1 MKCKATENLSLLR
14 RVELVEWTLPLLAM
28 PGLFPGHIHQFR
40 RGWANLLR
48 TCPRGAFGRRHKS
61 RWVAILA
68 PHSGEPRDWIYIQ
81 FKKLWQHQ
89 RTARLGS
96 HGYAIVPRPQI
107 NEIGFTGDHIFASFA
122 TLPNWTYRLQGS
134 SSLATT
140 VKNWADLMVIQP
152 QAVVSNFVYYDGITN
167 QQRFY
172 RLLVLP

>member
-1 MKCKATENLSLLR
+1 VDGQISFELALAAPLVADISQGGSLSLHL
-14 RVELVEWTLPLLAM
+14 TAAS
-28 PGLFPGHIHQFR
+28 PGIGFTFNSR
-40 RGWANLLR
+40 N
-48 TCPRGAFGRRHKS
+48 FGNTNAQP
-61 RWVAILA
+61 VL
-68 PHSGEPRDWIYIQ
+68 EV
-81 FKKLWQHQ
+81 
-89 RTARLGS
+89 TA
-96 HGYAIVPRPQI
+96 AIVPRPQI
-107 NEIGFTGDHIFASFA
+107 DEIGFTGDHIFASFA